1 VRLFVGINVAA
12 NWSLTYGG
20 AIRGRRAVV
29 QTTPGPHFGRFS
41 NLVAHRLCDAVVE
54 ARGEDGVA

>member
-54 ARGEDGVA
+54 ARG